1 MMRLET
7 SGGFLAFLSRRFI
20 KRRASVGTFAAI
32 LGLFVVQAEVSAIDV
47 RLLHHKQRVTSEAI
61 GEQSNVLSPTRPA
74 ARPPETETSDS
85 FGFGVFWSPLGPS
98 PIPNGQTLPFPGSPE
113 LPVSGRV
120 TAIAID
126 PHDSN
131 VVYVAGAQGGA
142 FRTLDGGQTWLEL
155 MAGAKNVAIGS
166 ITIDPSDPDDLLVG
180 TGEGNF
186 SGDSHFGV
194 GVYVIEHAKSSSPRL
209 KGPFGLD
216 ASGHEILSFRSITQI
231 IVSPTDHNI
240 VFCATSSAFGGLGS
254 ASGPAALRP
263 PRGLYRSTNFFSGS
277 PTFTRLTVGP
287 GTDTRVTSAV
297 LDPTNPNH
305 LVCSIYGLVTDS
317 TGANLQGGVFYT
329 NNALAPVPVFTR
341 STIVGTRTV
350 DGNLPL
356 GTNVK
361 LAAGVDGKKVV
372 VLAATS
378 ELALKKNGKEYADQG
393 VVRKSTDGGVTF
405 PTTLPSGN
413 GFAGGQ
419 GFYNI
424 AIAIDQSNSKNVYL
438 AGTLSSTGV
447 DPDGGKKPIRDDGG
461 LSSGG
466 PGGDV
471 TDPVNGTGPK
481 NSGGTF
487 QYSRNGGATFVPSV
501 KGLHVDSHA
510 IAIAPSAPNVVW
522 TGNDGGVWK
531 STDGGKTWIDE
542 NVFGFVATQFESVA
556 LHPSDPNF
564 SIGGTQDNG
573 TEFFQPDRSFV
584 RADFGDGGYALI
596 DQSAKD
602 TENVTMYHTY
612 FNATGAMIGFAR
624 TTKASCATE
633 GQWSFMGVYPPPI
646 ETTVHCD
653 GFKDTFNGINITDT
667 VNFYAPMALGPGHP
681 NTVYFGTDRLYRS
694 SDRGTTMRVV
704 SQAPL
709 FVDPFGN
716 HVPISAIGIAPQSD
730 KIRLVGLNNSRVF
743 GTSTGSSTLVD
754 VTGPIIPSYVT
765 RIEIDPTNANVAY
778 VALNGYGLPSG
789 QQIWKTTNLVTALNA
804 GKIPNWAPSSNGIP
818 DVSVNAVV
826 VDPARPSDLY
836 AGTDRGVWAS
846 TNGGASWKRYG
857 VFLPNVEV
865 YDVKVHGK
873 FHLLRAATHGLGMWE
888 APALSL
894 FGPAP
899 SP

>member
-1 MMRLET
+1 MTPPVSR
-7 SGGFLAFLSRRFI
+7 SGPLAFLFRCATQ
-20 KRRASVGTFAAI
+20 RRASTGTLAAI
-32 LGLFVVQAEVSAIDV
+32 LGIFAVQAEVNAIDS
-47 RLLHHKQRVTSEAI
+47 RLLHQKAPMKPEII
-61 GEQSNVLSPTRPA
+61 GEQSNALGPMHQPA
-74 ARPPETETSDS
+74 RSREAETPNE
-85 FGFGVFWSPLGPS
+85 FGFGVFWLPLGPS
-98 PIPNGQTLPFPGSPE
+98 PIPNGQTLGAPPE
-113 LPVSGRV
+113 RPVSGRV

-131 VVYVAGAQGGA
+131 VVYVAGAQGGV
-142 FRTLDGGQTWLEL
+142 FRTLDGGQTWVEL
-155 MAGAKNVAIGS
+155 MARAKNVAIGS

-194 GVYVIEHAKSSSPRL
+194 GVYVIKHATSSSPRL
-209 KGPFGLD
+209 EGPFGLD

-240 VFCATSSAFGGLGS
+240 VFCATSLAFGGLGF
-254 ASGPAALRP
+254 ASGPAALLP

-287 GTDTRVTSAV
+287 GTNTSVTSAV

-305 LVCSIYGLVTDS
+305 LVCSIFGLVTDS
-317 TGANLQGGVFYT
+317 TGANLQGGIYYT
-329 NNALAPVPVFTR
+329 KNALAPVPVFTR

-356 GTNVK
+356 ATNVK

-372 VLAATS
+372 VLAATE
-378 ELALKKNGKEYADQG
+378 ELALTKSGKPYSDQG

-405 PTTLPSGN
+405 PTTLPSAD

-438 AGTLSSTGV
+438 AGTVSSTGV
-447 DPDGGKKPIRDDGG
+447 DPDGGKKPIHDDGG

-466 PGGDV
+466 PSGEV

-481 NSGGTF
+481 NGGGTF

-531 STDGGKTWIDE
+531 STDAGKTWIDE

-556 LHPSDPNF
+556 LHPADPNF
-564 SIGGTQDNG
+564 TIGGTQDNG
-573 TEFFQPDRSFV
+573 TEFLQPDGAFV

-612 FNATGAMIGFAR
+612 FNQTSALIGFAR
-624 TTKASCATE
+624 NTKASCATE
-633 GQWSFMGVYPPPI
+633 GQWSFMGIYPPPI
-646 ETTVHCD
+646 DPTVHCD
-653 GFKDTFNGINITDT
+653 GFKDHFNGIKITDN
-667 VNFYAPMALGPGHP
+667 VNFYAPMALGPGKP
-681 NTVYFGTDRLYRS
+681 NSVYFGTDRLYRS
-694 SDRGTTMRVV
+694 SDRGTTMTIV

-709 FVDPFGN
+709 EGGT
-716 HVPISAIGIAPQSD
+716 PISAIAVSPQSD
-730 KIRLVGLNNSRVF
+730 KIRLVGLNDGHVF
-743 GTSTGSSTLVD
+743 GTSTGSPKLIE
-754 VTGPIIPSYVT
+754 VTGPIFPNYVT
-765 RIEIDPTNANVAY
+765 RIAIDPTSWNVAY
-778 VALNGYGLPSG
+778 VALNGYGVPSG

-804 GKIPNWAPSSNGIP
+804 GRIPNWAPSSHGIP

-836 AGTDRGVWAS
+836 AGTDRGVWVS
-846 TNGGASWKRYG
+846 TNGGASWKHYG

-865 YDVKVHGK
+865 YDLQVHGK

-899 SP
+899 NP

>member
-1 MMRLET
+1 MLPPFSNRDYLGT
-7 SGGFLAFLSRRFI
+7 TFRRNS
-20 KRRASVGTFAAI
+20 KRRTSVGIIATI
-32 LGLFVVQAEVSAIDV
+32 LGLFATQADVSAIDA
-47 RLLHHKQRVTSEAI
+47 RLLHQKAPMKSDTI
-61 GEQSNVLSPTRPA
+61 GEQPNAIGPMKHPS
-74 ARPPETETSDS
+74 RPPEVENADS

-98 PIPNGQTLPFPGSPE
+98 PIPNGQTLGAPPE

-131 VVYVAGAQGGA
+131 VVYVAGAQGGV

-155 MAGAKNVAIGS
+155 MAVAKNVAIGS
-166 ITIDPSDPDDLLVG
+166 IAIDPSDPDDLLVG

-186 SGDSHFGV
+186 SADSHFGV
-194 GVYVIEHAKSSSPRL
+194 GVYVIKHATSSSPQL
-209 KGPFGLD
+209 VGPFRLD
-216 ASGHEILSFRSITQI
+216 ASGHDVLSFRSITQI
-231 IVSPTDHNI
+231 IVSPADHNV
-240 VFCATSSAFGGLGS
+240 VFCATSSAFGGLGA

-277 PTFTRLTVGP
+277 PTFARLTVGP

-305 LVCSIYGLVTDS
+305 LVCSIYGLRTDS
-317 TGANLQGGVFYT
+317 TGANLEGGLYYT

-341 STIVGTRTV
+341 STIVGARTV

-361 LAAGVDGKKVV
+361 LAAATDGKKVV
-372 VLAATS
+372 ILAATS
-378 ELALKKNGKEYADQG
+378 ESALKKNGKEYADQG
-393 VVRKSTDGGVTF
+393 VVRKSTDGGVSF
-405 PTTLPSGN
+405 PTTLPSAN

-424 AIAIDQSNSKNVYL
+424 AIAIDQSDSKNVYL

-447 DPDGGKKPIRDDGG
+447 DPDGGKKPIHDDGG

-466 PGGDV
+466 PSGEV

-481 NSGGTF
+481 NGGGTF

-510 IAIAPSAPNVVW
+510 IAVAPSAPNDVW

-531 STDGGKTWIDE
+531 STDSGKTWIDE

-556 LHPSDPNF
+556 LHPTDPNF

-573 TEFFQPDRSFV
+573 TEFFQPGRSFV

-612 FNATGAMIGFAR
+612 FNQTGNLIGFGR
-624 TTKASCATE
+624 TTKSSCAKE
-633 GQWSFMGVYPPPI
+633 GQWSFMGIYNPPI
-646 ETTVHCD
+646 DPTLHCD
-653 GFKDTFNGINITDT
+653 GFKDHFNGISITDN
-667 VNFYAPMALGPGHP
+667 VNFYAPMALGPGQP
-681 NTVYFGTDRLYRS
+681 NSVYFGTDRLYRS
-694 SDRGTTMRVV
+694 SDRGTTMTVV

-709 FVDPFGN
+709 AGGD
-716 HVPISAIGIAPQSD
+716 PISAIAISPQND
-730 KIRLVGLNNSRVF
+730 KIRLVGLDHGHVF
-743 GTSTGSSTLVD
+743 GTSTGSSKLID
-754 VTGPIIPSYVT
+754 VTGPILLNYVT

-789 QQIWKTTNLVTALNA
+789 QQIWKTTNLVASLNA
-804 GKIPNWAPSSNGIP
+804 GKIPNWAPSSKGIP
-818 DVSVNAVV
+818 DFSVNAVV

-836 AGTDRGVWAS
+836 AGTDRGVWVS
-846 TNGGASWKRYG
+846 TDGAASWKRYG

-873 FHLLRAATHGLGMWE
+873 FHILRAATHGLGMWE